1 MTAPAATAPSR
12 PVARRVT
19 RGRTPAHYLR
29 RSGFYLLIAIF
40 IVVSLFPFYWI
51 VITSLKT
58 PQEIAAGTTS
68 LLPGHITFSNYVDD
82 FTQQDFLRPLLNS
95 VLIAG
100 CTTII
105 TIVLATLC
113 GYGLSRTNIRGK
125 PVFLGFILVANF
137 FPIIAMVGPLFT
149 VYRRIGLLDTYPGIV
164 IADLI
169 YTLPLATFLMSSY
182 FSQIPRSLEEAA
194 LVDGSTR
201 LRTVRKIVLPV
212 ALPGVFTTAILAFML
227 TWNDFL
233 LSLSFLTSPS
243 RYTATVAIVSL
254 GQSPYQT
261 YYNLIDAAVVI
272 ISLPIALLVLFAQR
286 RIISGLTAGSFR

>member
-1 MTAPAATAPSR
+1 MSAATEAALATR
-12 PVARRVT
+12 PRRRPARAVTPGKMARRT
-19 RGRTPAHYLR
+19 
-29 RSGFYLLIAIF
+29 GFFLLLAIF
-40 IVVSLFPFYWI
+40 VIVSLFPFYWI
-51 VITSLKT
+51 LDTSLKT
-58 PQEIAAGTTS
+58 PQEINAGTTS
-68 LLPGHITFSNYVDD
+68 LLPGHVTFSNYIDD
-82 FTQQDFLRPLLNS
+82 FTQQDFIRPLLNS

-100 CTTII
+100 CTTIV
-105 TIVLATLC
+105 TIVLATLA
-113 GYGLSRTNIRGK
+113 GYALSRTQIRLK
-125 PVFLGFILVANF
+125 PLWLGFILLANF
-137 FPIIAMVGPLFT
+137 FPAIAMVGPLFT
-149 VYRRIGLLDTYPGIV
+149 VYRRIGLLDTYPGLI

-201 LRTVRKIVLPV
+201 LRTLRKIIVPV
-212 ALPGVFTTAILAFML
+212 AMPGVFTTAILAFML

-233 LSLSFLTSPS
+233 LALSFMTDPS

-272 ISLPIALLVLFAQR
+272 ISLPIALLVLLAQR
-286 RIISGLTAGSFR
+286 RIVSGLTAGSFR